1 MAKVKLNPVVEQVR
15 GGIGDLI
22 FKRYG
27 EDVIV
32 ARKAD
37 TADRPWSEAQ
47 LASREHFR
55 QAALYGKLMMA
66 DPAMK
71 ALYDEAAK
79 THGKP
84 VFSLTIADFF
94 NAPSVD
100 EIDLSDYTGR
110 AGNEIVIRASDDFEV
125 KDVSVAMTHS
135 DGSLIESGAAVET
148 PARSGRWV
156 YTATVGVPTGTPV
169 RIAVTATDR
178 PGHQAVRTET
188 KN

>member
-71 ALYDEAAK
+71 ALYDEADAA
-79 THGKP
+79 TRRQLSRYAWGED
-84 VFSLTIADFF
+84 LTVEQ
-94 NAPSVD
+94 AP
-100 EIDLSDYTGR
+100 R
-110 AGNEIVIRASDDFEV
+110 
-125 KDVSVAMTHS
+125 
-135 DGSLIESGAAVET
+135 
-148 PARSGRWV
+148 
-156 YTATVGVPTGTPV
+156 
-169 RIAVTATDR
+169 
-178 PGHQAVRTET
+178 
-188 KN
+188 